1 MKTIINTVID
11 HQVVVMFS
19 CKIEKEQSTALM
31 EALAKPTSTLKVAA
45 SHHQSSVKIEDCHQF
60 QLNAGAQHRRQ
71 LALGRET

>member
-31 EALAKPTSTLKVAA
+31 EALANPTSSLKVAA
-45 SHHQSSVKIEDCHQF
+45 SHQQSSCPDCHQF

-71 LALGRET
+71 LALGGEI